1 VGLAAVAFRFVLGTV
16 FALAGLAKLPRRA
29 QFEDAVRGYRLVPD
43 RLAPRIAR
51 WLPVLELDAGAL
63 LLLGLATAPV
73 AALLGAVLV
82 VFTGAV
88 AINLARGRAIDC
100 GCYGAGP
107 SRTIGWSTLVRNL
120 GLLAMAVVVT
130 AAAPAAF
137 ALDSVLGLGSR
148 HGVSSQDAVGLLV
161 VATVAVLSF
170 SFAREAL
177 DLRALAT
184 SYTRKASGELE

>member
-1 VGLAAVAFRFVLGTV
+1 M
-16 FALAGLAKLPRRA
+16 
-29 QFEDAVRGYRLVPD
+29 
-43 RLAPRIAR
+43 
-51 WLPVLELDAGAL
+51 LELAAGAL

-120 GLLAMAVVVT
+120 GLLGMAVVVT
-130 AAAPAAF
+130 AQAPAAF

-161 VATVAVLSF
+161 AATVAVLSF
-170 SFAREAL
+170 SFVREAL
-177 DLRALAT
+177 DLRALTT

>member
-1 VGLAAVAFRFVLGTV
+1 VELAAVAFRFVLGTV

-29 QFEDAVRGYRLVPD
+29 QFEDAVRGYQLVPD
-43 RLAPRIAR
+43 RLAPPIAH
-51 WLPVLELDAGAL
+51 WLPVLELAAGAL

-130 AAAPAAF
+130 VEAPAAF

-161 VATVAVLSF
+161 AATVAVLSF

-177 DLRALAT
+177 DLRALTT
-184 SYTRKASGELE
+184 SYTRKTSGDLE